1 MRKKLKKHGRALAK
15 VDDEHRHQVRKDA
28 KKLRYGAEFFG
39 SLCDA
44 NNKTRRHRK
53 FLAAM
58 STMQDCLGD
67 LNDLATGA
75 GCAQRAWTGK
85 PLARDTVIS
94 HADKDALIVAAQGAV
109 DDVLD
114 AKLLALT
121 GLLQG
126 WPARRC
132 QARALSCRTFGR
144 WRRPERWRKRR
155 RPTAF
160 CGPYSRPASLD
171 TGTFFSGSHWV
182 QRPGELE
189 MFLLLTI
196 LTTLIASMFIVLVA
210 STLRE
215 LGNENRDLRATTLR
229 RTRH

>member
-126 WPARRC
+126 WPARRV
-132 QARALSCRTFGR
+132 
-144 WRRPERWRKRR
+144 
-155 RPTAF
+155 
-160 CGPYSRPASLD
+160 RPAPYPVGLLAGGEDPSDGGSGGDRPLFAARIAGQRRS
-171 TGTFFSGSHWV
+171 TPEPFSPAVIG
-182 QRPGELE
+182 
-189 MFLLLTI
+189 F
-196 LTTLIASMFIVLVA
+196 
-210 STLRE
+210 
-215 LGNENRDLRATTLR
+215 RDLENWKCFCF
-229 RTRH
+229 